1 MRLALA
7 GTFDPRGETDRLCRF
22 YEQMRALYAHI
33 ILSQPT
39 HDPPADVELLRGLP
53 GAQIIKNDDL

>member
-22 YEQMRALYAHI
+22 YEQMRADRK
-33 ILSQPT
+33 S
-39 HDPPADVELLRGLP
+39 VV
-53 GAQIIKNDDL
+53 